1 MEEGMSGLLQKRK
14 KQMLLEIQKETQ
26 PHPYKVK

>member
-1 MEEGMSGLLQKRK
+1 MEEDMSGLSQKRK
-14 KQMLLEIQKETQ
+14 KQMLLEIQKETR